1 MFQPLFHISWTLVPQ
16 FPGRPK
22 LWDVGWSS
30 NKVQN
35 LLVVDGHLVS
45 VEPLRTG
52 FRWIKLLST
61 LGNHY
66 GIMALK
72 ISLSICWI
80 TIFPAQ
86 SFQLISPCSD
96 KFNLSC
102 CRLGAYPINYI
113 QISGIQTQRVP
124 YNEKKCE
131 IAWQCAAQES
141 EILSFWKVFC
151 KIWGKF
157 TVPMECFSVLS
168 LLKAHQQPQQPSRK
182 RKEMRQIT
190 PWQAP
195 CLATSREISW
205 RSLRKKNCGLQILA
219 IHLPAIY
226 LGSDYCGD
234 TPGLMNALL
243 LCFME
248 RYDKYIRWLTFI
260 YINNV

>member
-1 MFQPLFHISWTLVPQ
+1 
-16 FPGRPK
+16 
-22 LWDVGWSS
+22 
-30 NKVQN
+30 
-35 LLVVDGHLVS
+35 
-45 VEPLRTG
+45 
-52 FRWIKLLST
+52 
-61 LGNHY
+61 
-66 GIMALK
+66 MALN
-72 ISLSICWI
+72 ISLSLNHHLAN
-80 TIFPAQ
+80 F
-86 SFQLISPCSD
+86 FLLISPCSD

-102 CRLGAYPINYI
+102 CRHAGPIHAYPINYI

-168 LLKAHQQPQQPSRK
+168 LLKAHQQPQQRSRK

-195 CLATSREISW
+195 CLATSRGISW

-219 IHLPAIY
+219 IHLPAVY
-226 LGSDYCGD
+226 MGSDYCGD

-243 LCFME
+243 FCFME
-248 RYDKYIRWLTFI
+248 RYDKYIRWLTLI
-260 YINNV
+260 YVNNINIL